1 MDKATLR
8 RTLRLIGAVCA
19 TILAVI
25 GALGIDVPSIQDSE
39 IISAIAALIAA
50 IAPLLNHWFNN
61 NYTAGAKMAQPSIK
75 EYNDAIRN
83 EVDSMGRGDDNGQ

>member
-1 MDKATLR
+1 MDKETIKR
-8 RTLRLIGAVCA
+8 NLRLLGTVCA
-19 TILAVI
+19 IILAII

-39 IISAIAALIAA
+39 LVSGIAA
-50 IAPLLNHWFNN
+50 IIAAVAPLLSHWFNN